1 MLAFYV
7 DFPLTREK
15 IFTVKINLL
24 SARGERR
31 CLSSSCWYFRDNGVH
46 CIGGNGNC
54 WLLYRIDFVNWFLS
68 VGMVDGCHLSHC
80 ASSYRYLSSSPFLPI
95 HSCHS
100 VQVDRRC
107 SGLLVSRSL
116 VSYFIVCGARSSYH
130 SSFLWWVVFKKI
142 EIPLKSVC
150 HHQSSNFWWYLGWI
164 HEDLFHAS
172 TCM

>member
-7 DFPLTREK
+7 DLLLTREK

-54 WLLYRIDFVNWFLS
+54 WLLYRIDFVNWLLS

-80 ASSYRYLSSSPFLPI
+80 ASSYRYLSSSPSIP
-95 HSCHS
+95 SDS
-100 VQVDRRC
+100 VDRRWFGFGLSPVLFLILLFVELGPRTPRQVSVGSC
-107 SGLLVSRSL
+107 LKKLNPPPKVSAIISGLT
-116 VSYFIVCGARSSYH
+116 
-130 SSFLWWVVFKKI
+130 
-142 EIPLKSVC
+142 
-150 HHQSSNFWWYLGWI
+150 FWWHLGWI
-164 HEDLFHAS
+164 HEDLLHAS